1 MHRIKTTQTSTSNS
15 TQSGYSGF
23 RSVGGKGGPATSVKQ
38 LNVMLKATTSSL
50 PKYKPQVS
58 SSINNY
64 IRSNNLQA
72 PKIEENY
79 SSYFPKYGYRNG
91 VGKPEGIVV
100 HDRLMITQQSMAKLI
115 T

>member
-1 MHRIKTTQTSTSNS
+1 MQL
-15 TQSGYSGF
+15 
-23 RSVGGKGGPATSVKQ
+23 KQ
-38 LNVMLKATTSSL
+38 LHHLYRNI
-50 PKYKPQVS
+50 KPQVS

-100 HDRLMITQQSMAKLI
+100 HDTANDNSTIDGEINYMKTITIQLSFMHL
-115 T
+115 

>member
-1 MHRIKTTQTSTSNS
+1 M
-15 TQSGYSGF
+15 
-23 RSVGGKGGPATSVKQ
+23 P
-38 LNVMLKATTSSL
+38 KATTSSL

-79 SSYFPKYGYRNG
+79 SSYFLNMD
-91 VGKPEGIVV
+91 IVMV
-100 HDRLMITQQSMAKLI
+100 LANLKVL
-115 T
+115 

>member
-1 MHRIKTTQTSTSNS
+1 
-15 TQSGYSGF
+15 
-23 RSVGGKGGPATSVKQ
+23 
-38 LNVMLKATTSSL
+38 KATTSSL

-100 HDRLMITQQSMAKLI
+100 HDTANDNSTIDGEINYMKNNYNSAFVHAFVDGNRIIETAP
-115 T
+115 